1 VEKGVADLSTADEV
15 PVLIVGGSLVGLSTA
30 LFLAHHGV
38 PSLSIERHSGTA
50 IHPRAGHFQLR
61 TLELLRSVGLEE
73 IVRRTSEE
81 SYFPNGGISAMES
94 VRTGEIAVYVG
105 DLNDGVQEFSP
116 SRRLF
121 VAQDALE
128 PILRERATELGAT
141 VRYGAEVGSVQEVDD
156 GVSAEVRDRK
166 TGEVRTIRARYLVA
180 ADGWRS
186 PIREQ
191 LGIGMHGYGRLSRS
205 ATIYFRADCAELLEG
220 TNLGVIYVFNPS
232 LRGFFRFER
241 SGRAGFLAVNTLGDP
256 REPGALDVTS
266 DLTPERARELV
277 QTAIGV
283 PDMPV
288 AVDDVARWEAT
299 ADVADRYQAG
309 RIFLVGDAVHALPP
323 NGGFGGNTGMQDAH
337 NLAWKLA
344 LAVRGVAGEAL
355 LATYDAE
362 RRPIGQAMI
371 EQAYTRYARR
381 VTPEVAG
388 DDLPELIDDLW
399 IEIGYR
405 YRSTAVISEDDD
417 DGALIQDP
425 RVLAGRPGSRAPH
438 VELRRDGR
446 TTSTIDLLGRHF
458 ALLSGRDGGPW
469 AAAAAEVAER
479 LGVPIDA
486 HVLGAEFESAYGVT
500 AAGAALVRPDGFVA
514 FRSPDAVDD
523 PARTLEGALRAVLG
537 ASGRPTRVRAADVR

>member
-1 VEKGVADLSTADEV
+1 VRVSTGVVDLSDADEV

-38 PSLSIERHSGTA
+38 PSLSVERHSGTA

-94 VRTGEIAVYVG
+94 VRTGEIAVYVA

-116 SRRLF
+116 LRRLF

-128 PILRERATELGAT
+128 PILRERATQLGAT
-141 VRYGAEVGSVQEVDD
+141 VRYGAEVGSVQQTED
-156 GVSAEVRDRK
+156 GVSAEIRNRA
-166 TGEVRTIRARYLVA
+166 TGEVRTVRAGYLVA

-191 LGIGMHGYGRLSRS
+191 LGIGMHGYGQLSRS

-220 TNLGVIYVFNPS
+220 TNLGVIYVFNPK

-256 REPGALDVTS
+256 REPGALDVTH
-266 DLTPERARELV
+266 DLTADGARELV
-277 QTAIGV
+277 RTAIGV

-288 AVDDVARWEAT
+288 TVDDVAHWEAT
-299 ADVADRYQAG
+299 ADVADRYQVG
-309 RIFLVGDAVHALPP
+309 RIFLAGDAVHALPP

-344 LAVRGVAGEAL
+344 MAVRGVAGDEL

-362 RRPIGQAMI
+362 RRPIGQSMI

-388 DDLPELIDDLW
+388 DDLPDLIDDLW

-405 YRSTAVISEDDD
+405 YSSAAVISEGDD

-425 RVLAGRPGSRAPH
+425 RALAGRPGSRAPH
-438 VELRRDGR
+438 VELRCAGR
-446 TTSTIDLLGRHF
+446 TSSTIDLFGRHF
-458 ALLSGRDGGPW
+458 AVLAGADGAPW
-469 AAAAAEVAER
+469 AAAAADAAPRV
-479 LGVPIDA
+479 GVPIDA
-486 HVLGAEFESAYGVT
+486 HVLGGEFESAYGVS

-514 FRSPDAVDD
+514 FRSRDAVDD
-523 PARTLEGALRAVLG
+523 PTATLERALRSVLAG
-537 ASGRPTRVRAADVR
+537 

>member
-1 VEKGVADLSTADEV
+1 MRVSAGVVDLSDADEV

-38 PSLSIERHSGTA
+38 PSLSVERHSGTA

-94 VRTGEIAVYVG
+94 VRTGEIAVYVA

-128 PILRERATELGAT
+128 PILRERATQLGAT
-141 VRYGAEVGSVQEVDD
+141 VRYGAEVGSVQQTDD
-156 GVSAEVRDRK
+156 GVSAEIRDRA
-166 TGEVRTIRARYLVA
+166 TGQLRTVRARYLVA

-191 LGIGMHGYGRLSRS
+191 LGIGMHGYGQLSRS

-220 TNLGVIYVFNPS
+220 TNLGVIYVFNPK

-256 REPGALDVTS
+256 REPGALDVTH
-266 DLTPERARELV
+266 DLTADGARELV
-277 QTAIGV
+277 RTAIGV

-288 AVDDVARWEAT
+288 TVDDVAHWEAT
-299 ADVADRYQAG
+299 ADVADRYQVG
-309 RIFLVGDAVHALPP
+309 RIFLAGDAVHALPP

-344 LAVRGVAGEAL
+344 LAVRGVAGDEL

-362 RRPIGQAMI
+362 RRPIGQSMI

-388 DDLPELIDDLW
+388 DDLPDLIDDLW

-405 YRSTAVISEDDD
+405 YRSAAVISEGDD

-425 RVLAGRPGSRAPH
+425 RALAGRPGSRAPH
-438 VELRRDGR
+438 VELRREGR
-446 TTSTIDLLGRHF
+446 TSSTIDLFGRHF
-458 ALLSGRDGGPW
+458 AVLAGADGAPW
-469 AAAAAEVAER
+469 AAAAAHAAER
-479 LGVPIDA
+479 VGVPIDA
-486 HVLGAEFESAYGVT
+486 HVLGGEFESAYGVS
-500 AAGAALVRPDGFVA
+500 AAGATLVRPDGFVA
-514 FRSPDAVDD
+514 FRSRDAVDD
-523 PARTLEGALRAVLG
+523 PTATLERALRSVLAG
-537 ASGRPTRVRAADVR
+537 